1 MNLKTND
8 NIGNEH
14 QRCKGCEKTLPLNL
28 FVINGKSYRTC
39 NTCRIKNKES
49 YQKKKQQIYAG
60 ITDQSPIEFIELYD
74 LLSEIYERESEN
86 KENVVNPEFI
96 FSCTINIATLEGDSK
111 EKANVII
118 KELSDIDEY
127 TWM

>member
-14 QRCKGCEKTLPLNL
+14 QRCKGCEKTLPLDL

-49 YQKKKQQIYAG
+49 YQKKSSRYMQEL
-60 ITDQSPIEFIELYD
+60 PINRQLN
-74 LLSEIYERESEN
+74 LLSYMTFYRRFM
-86 KENVVNPEFI
+86 KEN
-96 FSCTINIATLEGDSK
+96 LK
-111 EKANVII
+111 I
-118 KELSDIDEY
+118 KR
-127 TWM
+127 M